1 MTIVPLP
8 TPYNET
14 THVRLVRID
23 LEVSPG
29 VVHYKQGHFTC
40 EPEEVPAMPY
50 SEAELPAAWEERAE
64 LNTAQIPLGITSL
77 EEVLIAIVTEL
88 QAHA

>member
-8 TPYNET
+8 SAYNET

-29 VVHYKQGHFTC
+29 VVHYKQGHFNC
-40 EPEEVPAMPY
+40 PEEDIPAMPY
-50 SEAELPAAWEERAE
+50 SEESLPETWVERGE
-64 LNTAQIPLGITSL
+64 LNTANIPLGITSL
-77 EEVLIAIVTEL
+77 EEVLLAIITEL